1 MATQL
6 VNGEAVFEPRHSS
19 AKFSSVTHPA
29 LLPIFISHLC
39 QPFFLQKEFSTAGI
53 KVTKLENEKGKVVI
67 FSKCPSLT
75 YNVPKTQVSGVHP
88 VSGV

>member
-1 MATQL
+1 MHVNAYHILNTQ
-6 VNGEAVFEPRHSS
+6 
-19 AKFSSVTHPA
+19 KCQ
-29 LLPIFISHLC
+29 LLILITLLGS
-39 QPFFLQKEFSTAGI
+39 I

-75 YNVPKTQVSGVHP
+75 YNVPKTQVSGIHP